1 MGALFG
7 GSTPKPTPVA
17 AMPDA
22 QDPAI
27 KDAAKRAAMAAQQRS
42 GRTSTVLTTPQT
54 RAAPV
59 AGNAGTTAYGNSLL
73 GQTN

>member
-7 GSTPKPTPVA
+7 GKQQTPAPAQV
-17 AMPDA
+17 MPDT

-27 KDAAKRAAMAAQQRS
+27 KDAQKRAAMAAQQRS

-54 RAAPV
+54 RAP
-59 AGNAGTTAYGNSLL
+59 AGGTPGTTAYGNSLL
-73 GQTN
+73 GQAN